1 MDSDNLVQQ
10 IESVMDFSRNSVLW
24 DINQSIKYQTEQ
36 INQTYFTQQSMCQS
50 NLNNWCGIHG
60 CRVTRVLREAADR
73 LEELQQ
79 ENDAL
84 FRAAMDNRKESGLT
98 DD

>member
-1 MDSDNLVQQ
+1 MNTKEIIKALRATPS
-10 IESVMDFSRNSVLW
+10 
-24 DINQSIKYQTEQ
+24 QSKRA
-36 INQTYFTQQSMCQS
+36 
-50 NLNNWCGIHG
+50 L
-60 CRVTRVLREAADR
+60 LDEAADR

>member
-1 MDSDNLVQQ
+1 MK
-10 IESVMDFSRNSVLW
+10 SREGISMKTQE
-24 DINQSIKYQTEQ
+24 IIK
-36 INQTYFTQQSMCQS
+36 
-50 NLNNWCGIHG
+50 
-60 CRVTRVLREAADR
+60 VLRATPSRSKRALLDEAAD
-73 LEELQQ
+73 ELQR